1 MDEVRG
7 FPPLWAWLVGRQ
19 PRGITLVTAGA
30 SGALLGLISLAL
42 NEAAWW
48 ANAILFVL
56 AFDLAAGFVSNLS
69 YSTRSFWSGQSFF
82 LRATY
87 VVAHL
92 LVYPLAIWALVSSA
106 ILGAALSAVL
116 GAKVVAFIVVRQ
128 QM

>member
-48 ANAILFVL
+48 ANVILFVL

-69 YSTRSFWSGQSFF
+69 YSTRSFW
-82 LRATY
+82 
-87 VVAHL
+87 
-92 LVYPLAIWALVSSA
+92 
-106 ILGAALSAVL
+106 
-116 GAKVVAFIVVRQ
+116 
-128 QM
+128 